1 MSNRHAQ
8 LSFLRHQWLN
18 EASGA
23 GILTSCPSPTA
34 LALGLGP
41 TNPTSIN
48 VA

>member
-8 LSFLRHQWLN
+8 LTFLCPPRPN

-34 LALGLGP
+34 FALGLGP
-41 TNPTSIN
+41 TNPTPIN